1 MMIGL
6 LLFKKPILHLVFGE
20 IEADVMH
27 HALVYMTI
35 SAPSYPFLALYNGSA
50 ALFRSMGNSKVSMKI
65 SVCMNILNM
74 IGNALFVFVFKMG
87 VAGVA
92 LSSLLSRMLAAFI
105 MIRLLKKPND
115 LLYIES
121 LWKIRPDRHR
131 IKRILGIGIPN
142 ALENSMFQLGRVLVV
157 SIIAGFGTVQ
167 IAANAVANN
176 LDALGCIP
184 GQAMSL
190 AMITVVGQCVCLG
203 DYKAVKHYT
212 KKLLK
217 ITYVFTIAVNMA
229 ILIGLPLILSIYQLS
244 PETLKLATI
253 LVVIHDGFAMLM
265 WPAAFTLP
273 NALRAANDV
282 KFTMIVSIFSM
293 WLFRILFSFI
303 LGKWLGIGAIGVWI
317 AMIMDW
323 IFRLTC
329 FIIRFKREKWRLKC
343 SL

>member
-1 MMIGL
+1 
-6 LLFKKPILHLVFGE
+6 
-20 IEADVMH
+20 
-27 HALVYMTI
+27 
-35 SAPSYPFLALYNGSA
+35 
-50 ALFRSMGNSKVSMKI
+50 MKI

-131 IKRILGIGIPN
+131 IKRILSIGIPN

-190 AMITVVGQCVCLG
+190 AMITVVGQCFGSG

-217 ITYVFTIAVNMA
+217 ITYV
-229 ILIGLPLILSIYQLS
+229 
-244 PETLKLATI
+244 
-253 LVVIHDGFAMLM
+253 VI
-265 WPAAFTLP
+265 
-273 NALRAANDV
+273 
-282 KFTMIVSIFSM
+282 
-293 WLFRILFSFI
+293 
-303 LGKWLGIGAIGVWI
+303 
-317 AMIMDW
+317 
-323 IFRLTC
+323 
-329 FIIRFKREKWRLKC
+329 
-343 SL
+343 